1 MPERFY
7 TSAGDGKLEAL
18 EETPFPTED
27 ELQALTALHPPRLD
41 PVSASAGPLEI
52 ARACQKMDICL
63 NPKNKWRFK
72 IAKNF
77 DVR

>member
-27 ELQALTALHPPRLD
+27 ELQALTALHPPGSIRSL
-41 PVSASAGPLEI
+41 PQL
-52 ARACQKMDICL
+52 
-63 NPKNKWRFK
+63 
-72 IAKNF
+72 
-77 DVR
+77 VRSR

>member
-27 ELQALTALHPPRLD
+27 ELQALTALHPPPGSIRSLPQ
-41 PVSASAGPLEI
+41 PVRS
-52 ARACQKMDICL
+52 R
-63 NPKNKWRFK
+63 
-72 IAKNF
+72 
-77 DVR
+77 

>member
-27 ELQALTALHPPRLD
+27 ELQALTALHPPARSGLCLSRSARDSSGDKRRL
-41 PVSASAGPLEI
+41 SAGN
-52 ARACQKMDICL
+52 
-63 NPKNKWRFK
+63 NPE
-72 IAKNF
+72 AQE
-77 DVR
+77 VRR